1 MDTEYQV
8 DVRAYDLG
16 EPQLFSVA
24 SVKVYV

>member
-16 EPQLFSVA
+16 EP
-24 SVKVYV
+24 